1 MLATIVWTVK
11 VCAEV
16 CHTCRQIEDVIRKQ
30 NTNMRDAICPKKQL
44 MVTLNWYATGHSY
57 TQMESTWKVGKS
69 TVHGILHRT
78 TGALYDALGQAEIS
92 FPTTAEELQPIMTGF
107 ERMAGLPQCAGVM
120 DGCFIPMKKPHGEYG
135 DQYWCHLL
143 CMPSFSWG

>member
-1 MLATIVWTVK
+1 MLASIAWMVE

-16 CHTCRQIEDVIRKQ
+16 CHTCRQIQDVIRKQ

-78 TGALYDALGQAEIS
+78 TGAGGS
-92 FPTTAEELQPIMTGF
+92 
-107 ERMAGLPQCAGVM
+107 
-120 DGCFIPMKKPHGEYG
+120 
-135 DQYWCHLL
+135 
-143 CMPSFSWG
+143 